1 MEEMIEEDLGELKPH
16 DGEDQKQKT
25 LNKIV
30 DLMGD
35 INPVLLSFP
44 KYERHEMVADI
55 KKCMRTAIERSI
67 EANKKYYKKTT
78 LQELDVEVEKLRKY
92 IRIAHRLKYISDRQ
106 YKYWSGR
113 ADEIGKLVGGWI
125 NSVKR

>member
-1 MEEMIEEDLGELKPH
+1 MEEMIEEDLGELKPT
-16 DGEDQKQKT
+16 DDIDQKQKT
-25 LNKIV
+25 LNKII
-30 DLMGD
+30 DLMVD

-55 KKCMRTAIERSI
+55 KKCMNTAMERSI

-78 LQELDVEVEKLRKY
+78 LQELDVEVEKIRKY
-92 IRIAHRLKYISDRQ
+92 IRIAYRLKYISYKQ

-113 ADEIGKLVGGWI
+113 ADEVGKMLGGWI